1 MGGTAELL
9 RILLHASLIV
19 KLIVIGLLALSVLSW
34 AIVLKKRKYWNNLE
48 LDNDKFQAAYSQS
61 GSLKDILAVALEL
74 PGSPLACIFSKGHE
88 ELVKIYDRF
97 GTDKLKGE
105 MHLHFVRLAPGL
117 VDRSVRQETSK
128 FNSDFELY
136 QPILASIGSISPFI
150 GLFGTVIGIINSFT
164 GIASGGTSIEAV
176 APGIAEA
183 LIATAIGLFAAIPA
197 VYFYNHFNHESEQ
210 MNLEMEAFR
219 QDFLNKVELS
229 LITGD

>member
-19 KLIVIGLLALSVLSW
+19 KLIVIGLVALSILSW
-34 AIVLKKRKYWNNLE
+34 AIVLKKRKFWNSLE
-48 LDNDKFQAAYSQS
+48 IDNDKFQTAYTQ
-61 GSLKDILAVALEL
+61 GNSLKDILAVAIEL
-74 PGSPLACIFSKGHE
+74 PGSPLACMFHKGYD
-88 ELVKIYDRF
+88 ELVKIYDRI
-97 GTDKLKGE
+97 GKDKLKGE
-105 MHLHFVRLAPGL
+105 LHLHFVRLAPGL
-117 VDRSVRQETSK
+117 VDRAVKQEASK
-128 FNSDFELY
+128 YNSDFELY
-136 QPILASIGSISPFI
+136 QPLLASIGSISPFI
-150 GLFGTVIGIINSFT
+150 GLLGTVIGIINSFT
-164 GIASGGTSIEAV
+164 GISSGGTSIEAV

-229 LITGD
+229 LITGE